1 MGKIVKAAV
10 LFAVIAGLMIAGGA
24 TSAPAQVKDKDKDK
38 EKDKKDVKPATEES
52 GNTEVYMAKDG
63 WRFRIKNP
71 EGKTLAVGVIAF
83 EKKED
88 CVKAVDVVKTTMLKG
103 KVIELKDEKK

>member
-1 MGKIVKAAV
+1 MGKFLRAFA
-10 LFAVIAGLMIAGGA
+10 LFAAIAALMSSTAV
-24 TSAPAQVKDKDKDK
+24 TSTMAQVKDKEK
-38 EKDKKDVKPATEES
+38 EKDKKDVKPTTEEPGS
-52 GNTEVYMAKDG
+52 TEVYMAKDG

-88 CVKAVDVVKTTMLKG
+88 CLKAVEVVKTAVSKG
-103 KVIELKDEKK
+103 KVIEIKDEKK